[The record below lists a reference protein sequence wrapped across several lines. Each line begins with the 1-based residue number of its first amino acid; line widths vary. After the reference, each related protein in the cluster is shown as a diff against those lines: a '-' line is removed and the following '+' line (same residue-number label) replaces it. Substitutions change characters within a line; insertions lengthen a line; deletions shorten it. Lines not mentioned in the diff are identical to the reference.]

1 VAITKISNNK
11 VDSTCTNM
19 WCTRLPCYN

>member
-19 WCTRLPCYN
+19 WCTRLPC